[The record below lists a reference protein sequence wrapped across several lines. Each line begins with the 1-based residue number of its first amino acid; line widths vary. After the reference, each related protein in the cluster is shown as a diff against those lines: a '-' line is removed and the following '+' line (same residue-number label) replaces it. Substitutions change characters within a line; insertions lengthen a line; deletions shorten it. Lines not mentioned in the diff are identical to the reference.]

1 MDIFY
6 HIVQDSKGTLLS
18 NLSMEKIKEVV
29 DYPVGFDSNNKEG
42 NKIRREKVI
51 VENGWIYLSIC
62 DKDITNKYFK
72 NILISL
78 RLYMSLYVVFVKN
91 MLLNLKIKLG
101 DLNII
106 LMDIQLKFRMNLKMS
121 FLLILIEII
130 GVLFCRS

>member
-72 NILISL
+72 KYLDFLKALYEPLCGL
-78 RLYMSLYVVFVKN
+78 RKEYAIKFFTKN
-91 MLLNLKIKLG
+91 
-101 DLNII
+101 
-106 LMDIQLKFRMNLKMS
+106 
-121 FLLILIEII
+121 
-130 GVLFCRS
+130 